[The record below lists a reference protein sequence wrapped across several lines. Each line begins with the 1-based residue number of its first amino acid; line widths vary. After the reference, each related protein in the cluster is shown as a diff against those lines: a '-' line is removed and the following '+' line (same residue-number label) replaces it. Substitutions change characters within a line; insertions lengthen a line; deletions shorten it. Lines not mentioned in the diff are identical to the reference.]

1 MSRRYRRSFE
11 VLTGLIPIWLL
22 VPLLLTFFVII
33 VGLWNYMSTRRVVE
47 ASIEREAARDLTL
60 DMTRLQ
66 TALER
71 AAHLG
76 ATTWTQDQLAAFGAD
91 THGLLAL
98 LSDETGHVLASATR
112 GDLGKPVSS
121 ALPEALKRAEI
132 YQADSL
138 SRTLVTRAGVV
149 EVLNEGSVIA
159 GVYPV
164 LLGAAQGEL
173 RPNRIGH
180 VFIARNLDVL
190 KSQKFMGSQRRA
202 AHIGLVLFF
211 SALATSLLLHWLVAR
226 RLVRIAKAADQLA
239 TGDLTVRSGVS
250 GRDEIALLGHSFD
263 AMVTNLEQHEAALVE
278 SEERHRSIFENAVEG
293 IVTMGEDRIIRSMN
307 PAAQGLFGYQEE
319 EVIGKNVKIFMP
331 SLYQEEHD
339 SYVRNF
345 IKAGK
350 KIIGNGREVTG
361 KRKDGTTF
369 PLELS
374 VVELE
379 LSNERLFTGILRD
392 NTDRKR
398 VEDERLRINEHL
410 EELVQARTQALK
422 DAQET
427 LVRKERLATLGQLAG
442 SIAHEIRNPLGIV
455 RNAAYYLE
463 QVSKDQDKEMLESR
477 AEIQRGLTRVDR
489 IISELLDYARDS
501 QVNHQEF
508 ALSDVIEDAFAGV
521 EIPPNAIVN
530 APIPSSSLIC
540 YGDSDQI
547 SRILKNLVINA
558 LQAMPDGGTLTMHY
572 STSGDGKAMVE
583 VKDTGA
589 GMTKEQLAKIFE
601 PLFTTKTLGIGLGLA
616 LSLRYAELN
625 NGSLTAESIL
635 DRGST
640 FRLTIPR
647 VNA

>member
-1 MSRRYRRSFE
+1 
-11 VLTGLIPIWLL
+11 
-22 VPLLLTFFVII
+22 
-33 VGLWNYMSTRRVVE
+33 
-47 ASIEREAARDLTL
+47 
-60 DMTRLQ
+60 
-66 TALER
+66 
-71 AAHLG
+71 
-76 ATTWTQDQLAAFGAD
+76 
-91 THGLLAL
+91 
-98 LSDETGHVLASATR
+98 
-112 GDLGKPVSS
+112 
-121 ALPEALKRAEI
+121 
-132 YQADSL
+132 
-138 SRTLVTRAGVV
+138 
-149 EVLNEGSVIA
+149 
-159 GVYPV
+159 
-164 LLGAAQGEL
+164 
-173 RPNRIGH
+173 
-180 VFIARNLDVL
+180 
-190 KSQKFMGSQRRA
+190 
-202 AHIGLVLFF
+202 
-211 SALATSLLLHWLVAR
+211 
-226 RLVRIAKAADQLA
+226 
-239 TGDLTVRSGVS
+239 
-250 GRDEIALLGHSFD
+250 
-263 AMVTNLEQHEAALVE
+263 MVTNLEQHEAALVE

-392 NTDRKR
+392 ITDRKR